1 MSDEESSQGQAE
13 SFDLPEVPE
22 LLSHYNDYLLLEKRY
37 SPHTAV
43 GYQTDLRTFLD
54 WVTENDELPSLFD
67 VDSLHVRAWVRHQHR
82 KGLSG
87 KSLQRK
93 LSSVRRFYR
102 YLRRENFL
110 ENNPAINVRAPQHA
124 EKLPD
129 ILSPEDITQL
139 LGFEDESPIAVRD
152 RAMLELFYSS
162 GLRLSEL
169 VGLNID
175 SVRFDEAIVRVH
187 GKGSKER
194 EVPVGGMALRALENW
209 LQVRADFVVEEDPAL
224 FLSKRKRRISTRAV
238 QLRMKYW
245 QQQQGLSHHVHPHK
259 LRHSFAS
266 HMLESSGDLRG
277 VQELL
282 GHADI
287 GTTQIYTHLD
297 FQHLAKVYD
306 TAHPRAKKKKDDAQS

>member
-1 MSDEESSQGQAE
+1 MDSEQGESVS
-13 SFDLPEVPE
+13 PE
-22 LLSHYNDYLLLEKRY
+22 LPDLLTRYNDYLLLEKRY
-37 SPHTAV
+37 SPHTAL

-54 WVTENDELPSLFD
+54 WVNANDELASLFD
-67 VDSLHVRAWVRHQHR
+67 VSSLHVRAWVRQQHR

-102 YLRRENFL
+102 FLRRENL
-110 ENNPAINVRAPQHA
+110 LDNNPAVNVRAPQHA

-139 LGFEDESPIAVRD
+139 LAFDDESLIAVRD
-152 RAMLELFYSS
+152 RAMMELFYSS

-169 VGLNID
+169 VGLNAD
-175 SVRFDEAIVRVH
+175 SVRFDEAMVRVH

-194 EVPVGGMALRALENW
+194 EVPVGGMALKALENW
-209 LQVRADFVVEEDPAL
+209 LKVRAEFVTDDDPAL
-224 FLSKRKRRISTRAV
+224 FLSKRKQRISTRAV

-245 QQQQGLSHHVHPHK
+245 QQQQGLSRHVHPHK

-306 TAHPRAKKKKDDAQS
+306 AAHPRARKKPDKG